1 MLTGLACGD
10 RFCKDC
16 WCNYLTTKIMEEGM
30 GNKISCAAH
39 DCDIL
44 VDDQT
49 VMSLITEPK
58 VKLKYQHFITNSFV
72 EVNHKT
78 SIKILLS

>member
-1 MLTGLACGD
+1 
-10 RFCKDC
+10 
-16 WCNYLTTKIMEEGM
+16 MEEGM

-39 DCDIL
+39 ECDIL

-49 VMSLITEPK
+49 VMSLINDPK

-72 EVNHKT
+72 EVSSSACDSFHP
-78 SIKILLS
+78 SICLRRILFVPLHLKVQ